1 MSKIW
6 VFFKLRML
14 QIKYDKT
21 ALFFCYVLPVLLL
34 LGVGYAGDP
43 RMLVHYAG
51 DTASPQAQALA
62 GYLQEHELVKLVRY
76 DDPGTPAREALENN
90 QIKHY
95 LEFGADTDVA
105 AGGAGEAR
113 PPARLYA
120 NSLAENKV
128 ENAALQGVID
138 GYYRQGEQ
146 AVGPRQETLAIG
158 RFGSKII
165 SLLPGLI
172 GMTLL
177 IIGLNGFGALLIEE
191 EHHGLFKN
199 IKTIDVS
206 PVPFLAGLFLSRL
219 MIAYSV
225 AVALYALGVFVFDV
239 PFDINYLLLLFV
251 VTLGAVSFLAMGL
264 AFATVSPS
272 VTAFTG
278 ITNFVQ
284 LPLILLGGVFFS
296 VKALPE
302 WVQWIAIATPLA
314 QFNTAMQGIMFDSMG
329 FSELPKLLPHL
340 GGLIGWSALAL
351 LIARL
356 RFRW

>member
-1 MSKIW
+1 MSKTW

-34 LGVGYAGDP
+34 LGVGYVGDSRIAVAYSGDAGSP
-43 RMLVHYAG
+43 AAKALVA
-51 DTASPQAQALA
+51 
-62 GYLQEHELVKLVRY
+62 YLDKHELIKLERY
-76 DDPGTPAREALENN
+76 DDADTPAREALENN

-95 LEFGADTDVA
+95 LEFDAKTAAATGA
-105 AGGAGEAR
+105 AGAR
-113 PPARLYA
+113 PPAQLYA
-120 NSLAENKV
+120 NSLAENRV
-128 ENAALQGVID
+128 ENTALQGVID
-138 GYYRQGEQ
+138 GYYRKG
-146 AVGPRQETLAIG
+146 AAPVGLQQETLAIG
-158 RFGSKII
+158 KFGSKII

-219 MIAYSV
+219 LIAYSV
-225 AVALYALGVFVFDV
+225 AVALYALGVFVFGV
-239 PFDINYLLLLFV
+239 PFNINYLLLLFV

-264 AFATVSPS
+264 AFATISPS

-284 LPLILLGGVFFS
+284 MPLILLGGVFFS
-296 VKALPE
+296 VEALPE
-302 WVQWIAIATPLA
+302 WVQVIAVGTPLA
-314 QFNTAMQGIMFDSMG
+314 QFNAAMQGIVFDSMG
-329 FSELPKLLPHL
+329 FSDLPKLLPYI
-340 GGLIGWSALAL
+340 GGLLGWSALAL